1 MSVAPGQL
9 PRSVFRD
16 LGRLVESEDLGE
28 SLFAT
33 AARLSVTDQARK
45 QWRALE
51 RLETQ
56 TKLGVHRFLNRSGLP
71 VEPTNRVATGAG
83 AVGGLGLR
91 VIPERARLTAV
102 RLGTRRYLPAFERL
116 AAFYQRTDEAP
127 FFDYVV
133 EHERAIIAFSE
144 LALAHDRN
152 ALDPVMRL
160 LEHGAPSPE

>member
-1 MSVAPGQL
+1 MSATPSQL

-16 LGRLVESEDLGE
+16 LVRLVESEDLGE

-33 AARLSVTDQARK
+33 AARLSTTDKARE

-51 RLETQ
+51 HLETQ
-56 TKLGVHRFLNRSGLP
+56 TKLGVRRFLDRSGL
-71 VEPTNRVATGAG
+71 VVTPTNRLAIGAG
-83 AVGGLGLR
+83 TIGGVGLR
-91 VIPERARLTAV
+91 VIPKRARLTAI

-133 EHERAIIAFSE
+133 EHERAIITFAE
-144 LALAHDRN
+144 LALAHDSN
-152 ALDPVMRL
+152 ALDSVMRL